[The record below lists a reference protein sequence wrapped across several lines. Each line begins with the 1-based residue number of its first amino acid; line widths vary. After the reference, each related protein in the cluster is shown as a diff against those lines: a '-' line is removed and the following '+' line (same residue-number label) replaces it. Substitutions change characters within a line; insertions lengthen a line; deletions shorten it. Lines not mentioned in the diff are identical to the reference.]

1 MQVHFD
7 VNIED
12 TSDGKVEKWRSGEV
26 EEKWR
31 KRNADEA
38 CGVCN

>member
-12 TSDGKVEKWRSGEV
+12 TSDGKVEKWRSGGEV
-26 EEKWR
+26 EEKECR
-31 KRNADEA
+31 
-38 CGVCN
+38 